1 GRATRGA
8 PPAVRSGVA
17 GRPPARA
24 PAPPAGTTATALVI
38 TIGRRGGSSGRLVVL
53 EPSEDHAAG
62 RRLQLRGDGGGDRL
76 ADVALAVVD
85 HHHGA
90 VVEIGHAL
98 TALLAL
104 LHDVDVHDFAGQDD
118 GLEGVGQ
125 LVDVEHGD

>member
-1 GRATRGA
+1 QRARARRVITRSGA
-8 PPAVRSGVA
+8 PPTVRYCLGR
-17 GRPPARA
+17 RPPMRV

-38 TIGRRGGSSGRLVVL
+38 VICTRGGSSGRLVAL
-53 EPSEDHAAG
+53 EPGEDHAAG
-62 RRLQLRGDGGGDRL
+62 RGTQYRGDGRADRL

-104 LHDVDVHDFAGQDD
+104 LHDVDVHDLARQDD
-118 GLEGVGQ
+118 RLEGIG
-125 LVDVEHGD
+125 